1 MQRIFIFAL
10 ATSVTPLMAAEVP
23 EAIRDRAKAATV
35 KVISDT
41 DQQFGSGVVIGQGGS
56 HTYLLTACHIVPTA
70 KKVDVKVPGGK
81 TYNAEVLE
89 RSPETDLAV
98 LRLPT
103 AAGLPSPIQLAA
115 SRAKPMNLISIGWE
129 KGDAPSVLD
138 ESLKGKVK
146 LKRPGETNSVLCW
159 EVGRKP
165 AAGRSGGPLLDE
177 SGLVLGI
184 ASGHDGTTGYYVHV
198 DVIHAFLSDKG
209 LKWLTEEERQ

>member
-10 ATSVTPLMAAEVP
+10 AISVAPLIAAEVP
-23 EAIRDRAKAATV
+23 ETIRDRGKAATV
-35 KVISDT
+35 KVNSDT

-56 HTYLLTACHIVPTA
+56 HTYLLTAYHIVPTA
-70 KKVDVKVPGGK
+70 KKVEVKVPDGK
-81 TYNAEVLE
+81 TYTAEVLE

-103 AAGLPSPIQLAA
+103 AAGLPAPIKLATG
-115 SRAKPMNLISIGWE
+115 RVKPMSLISIGWE
-129 KGDAPSVLD
+129 KGEAPTVLD

-146 LKRPGETNSVLCW
+146 LKKPGEMNAVLCW
-159 EVGRKP
+159 EVVRKP

-177 SGLVLGI
+177 SGQLLGI
-184 ASGHDGTTGYYVHV
+184 ASGHDGSTGYYVHIE
-198 DVIHAFLSDKG
+198 VIHAFLGNKG

>member
-10 ATSVTPLMAAEVP
+10 ATSVTSLIAAEVP
-23 EAIRDRAKAATV
+23 EAVRDLGKAATV

-81 TYNAEVLE
+81 TYTAEVLE

-103 AAGLPSPIQLAA
+103 ATGMPSPLKLAT
-115 SRAKPMNLISIGWE
+115 SRVKPMNSISIGWE
-129 KGDAPSVLD
+129 KGDAPTVLD

-146 LKRPGETNSVLCW
+146 LKKPGETNAVLCW

-165 AAGRSGGPLLDE
+165 ASGRSGGPLLDE

-184 ASGHDGTTGYYVHV
+184 ASGHDGATGYYVHIEA
-198 DVIHAFLSDKG
+198 IHSFLAHKG